1 MNLSGTAT
9 LKAPVEQVWAALN
22 DPAVLARTLP
32 GCESLTV
39 TGPDAYAMRVTAG
52 VAAVRGTYDGSVA
65 LTDKTEPS
73 SFTMTAQGSGGPGTI
88 HADVR
93 VRLAPSATGGTDLA
107 YDADAVVGGMIG
119 GVGQRM
125 LAGVSRKMAGEF
137 FTAVDDDIAGV
148 RRVAEP
154 AHAAAAAPGVSPVS
168 AGEAAV
174 YAGRAPAASTGLP
187 LGERSDLLLGLVL
200 GAALALGGVVIGSRL
215 GRR

>member
-9 LKAPVEQVWAALN
+9 LTAPVEAVWAALN

-39 TGPDAYAMRVTAG
+39 TGPDTYAMRVTAG
-52 VAAVRGTYDGSVA
+52 VAAVRGTYDGAVA
-65 LTDKTEPS
+65 LTDKVEPS

-93 VRLAPSATGGTDLA
+93 VRLAPSAAGGTDLS
-107 YDADAVVGGMIG
+107 YDAEAIVGGMVG

-137 FTAVDDDIAGV
+137 FAAVDDDIAGV
-148 RRVAEP
+148 RPVA
-154 AHAAAAAPGVSPVS
+154 ATTAAAGLGTAPVIPEPGVF
-168 AGEAAV
+168 
-174 YAGRAPAASTGLP
+174 AGRAPAAGSVVGN
-187 LGERSDLLLGLVL
+187 RSELLVGLVI
-200 GAALALGGVVIGSRL
+200 GAAIALGGVLIGSRL